1 MTAEQILEYGK
12 KKNYLT
18 LGGNTPTQTIIG
30 AISTLNKDS
39 KFIISNKET
48 KKYTVDVQKK
58 FLANLIHKKYE
69 KINCPNCSNSVSS
82 KEHLLNCSN
91 VRESSS
97 KEETE
102 EATPTTP
109 IRSRMKKEPSNRK
122 TKSESKPLN
131 VQDESKIQKTAT
143 KMRVKKKETPVK
155 KALILKKVESDES
168 LDLQEEEEIEEKK
181 NVKSINRTRTKKLFL
196 EDESIYLIGDE
207 RNQSKIVE
215 KIFSD
220 MKTFQVNETK
230 EEEREYEIVEDVY
243 FEVKKKNQKSTSKQF
258 SLISEVEQYPQEV
271 FL

>member
-18 LGGNTPTQTIIG
+18 LGGETPTQTIIG

-48 KKYTVDVQKK
+48 KKYTVNMKK
-58 FLANLIHKKYE
+58 KSLADLIHEKYE

-91 VRESSS
+91 VRKSSN

-131 VQDESKIQKTAT
+131 VEEEPKIQKTAT

-155 KALILKKVESDES
+155 KALILKK
-168 LDLQEEEEIEEKK
+168 EEEIEEKK

-220 MKTFQVNETK
+220 LKTFQVNEPNK